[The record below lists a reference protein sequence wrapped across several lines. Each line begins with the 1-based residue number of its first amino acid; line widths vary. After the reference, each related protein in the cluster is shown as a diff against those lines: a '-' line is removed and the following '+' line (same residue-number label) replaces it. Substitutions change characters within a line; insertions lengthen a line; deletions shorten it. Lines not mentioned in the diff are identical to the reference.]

1 MVKTS
6 GGAPLGVFQMLHN
19 PAESLQEQYSNA
31 ILRCVI
37 VKSLKL
43 NLNLRA
49 IWSQSGLNE
58 VEHTHMCNPLKPVDD
73 KQ

>member
-1 MVKTS
+1 
-6 GGAPLGVFQMLHN
+6 MLQS
-19 PAESLQEQYSNA
+19 PAESLQKQHSSA

-49 IWSQSGLNE
+49 IWSQGGLNE
-58 VEHTHMCNPLKPVDD
+58 AQHTHMCNPLKPVDD